1 MSSIHK
7 HGELNCSHPA
17 EVDQGPE
24 GRADRASCIENIVDE
39 DDVLVVDVRGYFG
52 PSNHGLRRNF
62 GQVVPIKIDVEHP
75 HLRRLSGPVADV
87 LRHPLGHRDAPA
99 LNAQQHHVTPCIC
112 RHDLIGQMFQRA
124 THFTRRHEL
133 IAQLQCHGRRD
144 YMLNSVSPM
153 SQAPDLTAEF
163 AGIRLKNPVIAASG
177 TFGYGEEFKRF
188 VDLNR
193 IGAVVVKGTS
203 ARAMAG
209 NQPPR
214 LFPTASGM
222 INSIGLENVGV
233 DAFVRDKMPAL
244 REVGCSVFVNVF
256 GFAEEEYAEVI
267 DKLNECE
274 GITAYELNISC
285 PNTKHG
291 GMTFGTNAQLTH
303 SLTKMLK
310 ARSRRPLIVKMSPNV
325 TDIAELA
332 RAAEDAG
339 ADALTVANTYLAMAI
354 DTDTFMPRIHTV
366 TGGLSGPAIKPITLR
381 LVYQCVRAVKIPV
394 IGLGGI
400 FSAEDAVEYLL
411 AGACAV
417 QIGTAN
423 FQDPRAPVRILDG
436 LEKFMAKRA
445 MASLKDV
452 IGKMKS

>member
-1 MSSIHK
+1 
-7 HGELNCSHPA
+7 
-17 EVDQGPE
+17 
-24 GRADRASCIENIVDE
+24 
-39 DDVLVVDVRGYFG
+39 
-52 PSNHGLRRNF
+52 
-62 GQVVPIKIDVEHP
+62 
-75 HLRRLSGPVADV
+75 
-87 LRHPLGHRDAPA
+87 
-99 LNAQQHHVTPCIC
+99 
-112 RHDLIGQMFQRA
+112 
-124 THFTRRHEL
+124 
-133 IAQLQCHGRRD
+133 
-144 YMLNSVSPM
+144 MLNSVSPM

-310 ARSRRPLIVKMSPNV
+310 ARSKRPLIVKMSPNV